1 MRRLAAF
8 VIVLGLGLGLPA
20 LAGAGSR
27 QQTYPNCSKFSTRKV
42 SRLVGVGRLHLDHTL
57 PDGTACTYYGVNAAQ
72 ANKLAMTMVPYTQI
86 TYYPSLMISDVYA
99 PKVKFDL
106 LLQLFKRTASNEGLD
121 FGRVAKPLRFTS
133 DEYFYSGVVTG
144 SDQPKCDPQIMYD
157 NWVGPPEC
165 DGEPGLRKVGVI
177 ARDSVD
183 GQALMI
189 GASQQAPPGNLSL
202 SHILELARE
211 TAGGQLY

>member
-1 MRRLAAF
+1 MRRLAAL
-8 VIVLGLGLGLPA
+8 VVVLGLGLPA
-20 LAGAGSR
+20 LAVADSR
-27 QQTYPNCSKFSTRKV
+27 EPTYPTCSKFSTRKV
-42 SRLVGVGRLHLDHTL
+42 SRLVGVGKLYLDNTL
-57 PDGTACTYYGVNAAQ
+57 PDGTSCTYYGVNAAQ
-72 ANKLAMTMVPYTQI
+72 ANKLAMTMVPYTKI
-86 TYYPSLMISDVYA
+86 TYYPSLMIDDVYA
-99 PKVKFDL
+99 PKVKFAL
-106 LLQLFKRTASNEGLD
+106 LLNLFKRTASQEELD

-165 DGEPGLRKVGVI
+165 DGEPALRKVGVI
-177 ARDSVD
+177 ARDNSD

-189 GASQQAPPGNLSL
+189 GASQQAPPGSLSL
-202 SHILELARE
+202 SHIIELARE